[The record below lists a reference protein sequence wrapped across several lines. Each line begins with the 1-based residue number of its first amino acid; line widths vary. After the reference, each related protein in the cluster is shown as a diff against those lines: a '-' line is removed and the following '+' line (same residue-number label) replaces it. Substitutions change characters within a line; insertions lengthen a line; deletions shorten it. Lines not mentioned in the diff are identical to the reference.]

1 MSSNDLAT
9 ESNMKDESGKES
21 KDNENGTPGKGRERR
36 VMFSLSTKVD
46 PKDDGSD
53 EELKLS
59 SPSLALGSRD
69 YEDEV
74 ECMSSV
80 QLYERESIPYRDFF
94 VVCWPYGATGNSNM
108 NK

>member
-1 MSSNDLAT
+1 MSTNDLAP
-9 ESNMKDESGKES
+9 ESNMTDESSKEGN
-21 KDNENGTPGKGRERR
+21 DNENGTPGKRR
-36 VMFSLSTKVD
+36 VMFSLSTKID

-53 EELKLS
+53 EELRLS
-59 SPSLALGSRD
+59 NPSLGLGSKD

-80 QLYERESIPYRDFF
+80 QLYEREATPYKDFF